1 MVAYILMAAPT
12 PFPVFCIGYV
22 LSGVG
27 AGTVQCL
34 ATAFLMKLH
43 ENQNLKQCLSQA
55 SYGESRSLSR
65 SLGGCSRTRCCCVRI
80 VQV

>member
-55 SYGESRSLSR
+55 SYGEY
-65 SLGGCSRTRCCCVRI
+65 
-80 VQV
+80 